1 MIVAVIPMGVVQ
13 SSIHQI
19 IGVISVRYAFMATAW
34 AMLVR
39 ASRLRSA
46 LHRVGRARRDYV
58 LVNMIL
64 MHVVQM
70 TVM

>member
-1 MIVAVIPMGVVQ
+1 VIG
-13 SSIHQI
+13 
-19 IGVISVRYAFMATAW
+19 VRYAFMTTAW

-39 ASRLRSA
+39 ASRRRSA